1 MPPIMGPVQESDVL
15 KLIQERAQTQDPRVI
30 LGPGDDLAAIRSPAG
45 VLLAGVDQ
53 IVDGLHVLADR
64 VPWNR
69 IGQKAVHRSVSD
81 IAAMAGSPLA
91 TLASVVLPAGTPTAN
106 VELLCAGLHETAEAV
121 GAPLVGG
128 DIAIHLSKDHP
139 LTISVTVLGEA
150 SKHGP
155 IERGGAKAGD
165 HLYVTGTLG
174 GSLMPDGTGHHLD
187 FRPRVAEA
195 IELLGALG
203 NDLNAMIDISDGLGR
218 DAGRV
223 ASASGLQVRI
233 DTATVPCRVG
243 ATIED
248 ALRDGEDYELLCAVA
263 PDAAVPADL
272 GTGDLRCPLTLIGVF
287 AAMPDSDTRRVLL
300 EHPDGNCTD
309 GTHLGWDHG

>member
-1 MPPIMGPVQESDVL
+1 MAPVQESDVL
-15 KLIQERAQTQDPRVI
+15 KLIQDRVQTQDPRVL
-30 LGPGDDLAAIRSPAG
+30 LGPGDDLAAIRSRAG

-64 VPWNR
+64 VPWDR

-106 VELLCAGLHETAEAV
+106 VELLCTGLHEAAEAV

-128 DIAIHLSKDHP
+128 DVAIHLSKDHP
-139 LTISVTVLGEA
+139 LTISVTVLAEA
-150 SKHGP
+150 SNGGP

-174 GSLMPDGTGHHLD
+174 GSLMADGTGHHLD
-187 FRPRVAEA
+187 FCPRVAEA
-195 IELLGALG
+195 LELLAALG
-203 NDLNAMIDISDGLGR
+203 KDLHAMIDISDGLGR

-223 ASASGLQVRI
+223 ASASDLQVRI
-233 DTATVPCRVG
+233 DTAAVPCRVG
-243 ATIED
+243 ATMKD

-272 GTGDLRCPLTLIGVF
+272 GAGDPRCPITPIGVF
-287 AAMPDSDTRRVLL
+287 VAMPESDTRRVLL
-300 EHPDGNCTD
+300 QHPDGSSTD